1 MLVEKL
7 WVHSCQAKSNCAVE
21 FKKQNSLVLTE
32 ATFEC
37 YILLL
42 NIKKQ
47 QHNIDW
53 NKNEKKDEV
62 LCDFSIQGSY
72 TQATKYYL
80 LELSPVRLTI
90 Q

>member
-1 MLVEKL
+1 M
-7 WVHSCQAKSNCAVE
+7 
-21 FKKQNSLVLTE
+21 
-32 ATFEC
+32 
-37 YILLL
+37 L

>member
-1 MLVEKL
+1 MLYT
-7 WVHSCQAKSNCAVE
+7 
-21 FKKQNSLVLTE
+21 LVNWHM
-32 ATFEC
+32 
-37 YILLL
+37 L

-90 Q
+90 QWPLRGTSLNVMGIPRISVEV